1 MSFNMD
7 DVQVGGQLR
16 IGTGICPPIKE
27 GDYKIN
33 GPGMVEG
40 PFVVGDGT
48 KIKLGASVGAS
59 DPEAV
64 GVQKFENPG
73 AAPANFMVTRCYN
86 NDRDCF
92 TPAIKL
98 AVLTEGNVR
107 INGDKGKPK
116 TLDIQSEAGKAIDIN
131 NGTVWINDEGEAMFK
146 VGTDGDTMSSRFN
159 SADGRP
165 KPFDI
170 KHPSKEGWRLRY
182 ACIEG
187 AEVGVYHRGR
197 LRRGKEIFLPKYWKD
212 LVHINSI
219 TVQLQPIGAH
229 QDIIIKRWDDEKIYL
244 QSMGNMPINCF
255 YHVYAERKDINPLI
269 TEYEGET
276 WKDYPDPNYNPDK
289 VNYKDRTF
297 TDPAFSGP
305 PNTITM

>member
-1 MSFNMD
+1 MSWNFD
-7 DVQVGGQLR
+7 DLVVGGQLR
-16 IGTGICPPIKE
+16 VGTGICPPIKE

-33 GPGMVEG
+33 GSASFEG
-40 PFVVGDGT
+40 PVVVGDGL
-48 KIKLGASVGAS
+48 KIKLGASLQ
-59 DPEAV
+59 DPDEPTAV
-64 GVQKFENPG
+64 GVQGSDNPG

-86 NDRDCF
+86 DDRDCF
-92 TPAIKL
+92 TPAIKRAL
-98 AVLTEGNVR
+98 QTEGNVR
-107 INGDKGKPK
+107 INGDKGTKA
-116 TLDIQSEAGKAIDIN
+116 TLRINSEAGQAVNIN
-131 NGTVWINDEGEAMFK
+131 NGTVWIDDKGEAYFK
-146 VGTDGDTMSSRFN
+146 TGSGGKTLSARFQESDGK
-159 SADGRP
+159 P

-170 KHPSKEGWRLRY
+170 PHPSKGEGWRLRY

-197 LRRGKEIFLPKYWKD
+197 LRRGKEIFLPNYWKN

-244 QSMGNMPINCF
+244 QAMGGMPIDCF

-269 TEYEGET
+269 TEYEG
-276 WKDYPDPNYNPDK
+276 KDCFDYPDPNYKPGVANPRYD
-289 VNYKDRTF
+289 
-297 TDPAFSGP
+297 DPDFAGP